1 MRLIFVLPLMIALFS
16 GLSGGWIAR
25 DPGGHG
31 GGGYSVT
38 VSGIPGGSG
47 GGGMAVA
54 NSASRAGR

>member
-1 MRLIFVLPLMIALFS
+1 MRLIFVVPLMIALFS

-31 GGGYSVT
+31 GGGYRVT

-47 GGGMAVA
+47 GGGMVA
-54 NSASRAGR
+54 DPDAWRW